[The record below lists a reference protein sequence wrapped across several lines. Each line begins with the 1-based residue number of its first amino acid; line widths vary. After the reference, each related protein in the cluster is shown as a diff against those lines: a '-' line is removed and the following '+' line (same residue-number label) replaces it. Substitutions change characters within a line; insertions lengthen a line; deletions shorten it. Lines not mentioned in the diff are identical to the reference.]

1 MDGVK
6 NDQKETVS
14 SIIWG
19 AIGEKIFT
27 TQNVNI
33 WCQNP
38 PNTGAG
44 KYFKIFFFNFSILI
58 EFGTF

>member
-14 SIIWG
+14 SIIWA

-27 TQNVNI
+27 TRNVNV

-38 PNTGAG
+38 PNTHAG
-44 KYFKIFFFNFSILI
+44 IHFKIFFSNFSDLI
-58 EFGTF
+58 EFETF

>member
-14 SIIWG
+14 SIIRG

-27 TQNVNI
+27 TQNVNF

-38 PNTGAG
+38 PNTRAG
-44 KYFKIFFFNFSILI
+44 IYFKIFFF
-58 EFGTF
+58 